1 MSSSVTSFFDTTRLV
16 CPKNA
21 SSVSAELQG
30 ACSMNIDSVCLPQ
43 ITPQQA
49 MTASQ
54 GCSSAALCGAPRSQ
68 LFVSTNVP
76 YSVGGIAVQP
86 LMQLRQLPGV

>member
-1 MSSSVTSFFDTTRLV
+1 MSSSVTSFYDTTRLV
-16 CPKNA
+16 CPRSS

-30 ACSMNIDSVCLPQ
+30 ACAMNIDSVCLPQ

-49 MTASQ
+49 MTAAQ
-54 GCSSAALCGAPRSQ
+54 GCTSAALCGAPRAQ

-76 YSVGGIAVQP
+76 YATGGIAIEP
-86 LMQLRQLPGV
+86 LMKLRQLPGL

>member
-1 MSSSVTSFFDTTRLV
+1 MSSSVTSFFDTTHLV
-16 CPKNA
+16 CPKSS

-43 ITPQQA
+43 VSPQQA
-49 MTASQ
+49 MTASR
-54 GCSSAALCGAPRSQ
+54 GCSSAALCGAPKAQ

-76 YSVGGIAVQP
+76 YAVGGIAVQP
-86 LMQLRQLPGV
+86 LMSLRQLPGL